1 MEEHNEKPDIKI
13 KKSKKI
19 NRLKIINDNH
29 DNHDENIDEL
39 SNMFKVVSL
48 ENIEEEDTNDTKN
61 DKQLIIDKFMTNV
74 KGKPI
79 LIENT
84 KLINQERLVY
94 RINNILFD

>member
-29 DNHDENIDEL
+29 NENIDEL

-48 ENIEEEDTNDTKN
+48 EENIKTIIESDDNHEVKSIHDVCNIELLNMIFNKC
-61 DKQLIIDKFMTNV
+61 V
-74 KGKPI
+74 K
-79 LIENT
+79 
-84 KLINQERLVY
+84 
-94 RINNILFD
+94 